1 MRRCGAN
8 HRYVIVHGP
17 QLQPSLYMLSTEMY
31 APVLGQS
38 PTIDSLFLRLRRKLV
53 SELRLQNDLVKTK
66 GALDMLF
73 AFAALSA

>member
-1 MRRCGAN
+1 MF
-8 HRYVIVHGP
+8 
-17 QLQPSLYMLSTEMY
+17 STEMY
-31 APVLGQS
+31 ASVLGQS

-53 SELRLQNDLVKTK
+53 GELRLQNDLVKTK

>member
-1 MRRCGAN
+1 
-8 HRYVIVHGP
+8 
-17 QLQPSLYMLSTEMY
+17 MLSTEMY